1 MVIPDTKTLLKSAW
15 ISSQLNYA
23 WAAMNN
29 RRINQEFFNHK
40 SGACCMQNVGAHL
53 PTVHMQILNVI
64 MCIDN
69 MQTPYICKKV
79 KN

>member
-23 WAAMNN
+23 WAAMNH

-40 SGACCMQNVGAHL
+40 SGACCMQNAL
-53 PTVHMQILNVI
+53 Y
-64 MCIDN
+64 

-79 KN
+79 KNWHTPYK